1 MKEMDFLYKAIN
13 VRGEEVS
20 GRMSALSENEALEI
34 LGSQNLLIVELKKQ
48 GRLQAFL
55 TQQRSL
61 HIGKV
66 SLSEL
71 AQFARDL
78 GIILQSGIV
87 ILEALEILKN
97 RSRNPVLKKDLVKVQ
112 DALRRGETL
121 SGALGSLGGS
131 FPLLFIFLVKT
142 GESSGELPRMLKVIG
157 DYYENAYQNRQKMKE
172 ILSYPLLLIIVSIMV
187 SFLLLTVVLPQFT
200 GIFES
205 MDQELPLLTTW
216 FIDLSN
222 WLRGHV
228 NWVII
233 FLVAI
238 LFVNFGTQSMP
249 PVKIWMDHIKN
260 RLPIYGK
267 MRQWEFLML
276 FSKVLGILSNSGLD
290 LMSALRGL
298 KEITKNL
305 EYQAAITKLIE
316 AVKRGSSMTEAMA
329 EIAVFEETFCQF
341 MAVGESSGLI
351 GEMMAMTSSFYESQY
366 KHRMGM
372 LQIMLEPLLLLIIG
386 GGVLLM
392 MLAIMLPVFDL
403 YLIYSNL

>member
-1 MKEMDFLYKAIN
+1 
-13 VRGEEVS
+13 
-20 GRMSALSENEALEI
+20 
-34 LGSQNLLIVELKKQ
+34 
-48 GRLQAFL
+48 
-55 TQQRSL
+55 
-61 HIGKV
+61 
-66 SLSEL
+66 
-71 AQFARDL
+71 
-78 GIILQSGIV
+78 
-87 ILEALEILKN
+87 
-97 RSRNPVLKKDLVKVQ
+97 
-112 DALRRGETL
+112 
-121 SGALGSLGGS
+121 
-131 FPLLFIFLVKT
+131 
-142 GESSGELPRMLKVIG
+142 
-157 DYYENAYQNRQKMKE
+157 
-172 ILSYPLLLIIVSIMV
+172 
-187 SFLLLTVVLPQFT
+187 
-200 GIFES
+200 